1 MSAPPGDR
9 RQAWAEIDLAA
20 IEGNAAFLVELSAPA
35 ALCAVV
41 KANGYGHG
49 AVAVSRAA
57 LAGGA
62 QWLAVAL
69 VEEGVE
75 LRQAGIEAPIL
86 VLSEP
91 VPLAMVSVVEH
102 GLTPTLYTSIGVQA
116 MVSAARAVR
125 PGPPAVRPGVGLPD
139 GGIPVQIKIDTGMH
153 RVGVGADQAVALAQ
167 AVTAAPELDLVGI
180 WTHLAVADEPGN
192 SFSEVQL
199 GRLEAFRQALGEV
212 GIVVPMIH
220 AANSAGALA
229 HPSARL
235 DMVRCG
241 IALYGYPP
249 SEELADQWSA
259 RLRPALSLRARV
271 SMVKVVQ
278 AGEGI
283 SYGLVYRP
291 AEDTVVATVP
301 LGYADGVSRRLG
313 PTGGE
318 VLVGGRRCRLAGTVT
333 MDQVMVDCGPGS
345 DVAVGDEVVFIGSQD
360 GQRIGA
366 DEWARRLGTISY
378 EVLCGIG
385 ARVPRIPGSGSGP
398 G

>member
-125 PGPPAVRPGVGLPD
+125 PGPPAVRPGP
-139 GGIPVQIKIDTGMH
+139 P
-153 RVGVGADQAVALAQ
+153 AVRPGPP
-167 AVTAAPELDLVGI
+167 AV
-180 WTHLAVADEPGN
+180 
-192 SFSEVQL
+192 
-199 GRLEAFRQALGEV
+199 R
-212 GIVVPMIH
+212 
-220 AANSAGALA
+220 
-229 HPSARL
+229 
-235 DMVRCG
+235 
-241 IALYGYPP
+241 
-249 SEELADQWSA
+249 
-259 RLRPALSLRARV
+259 
-271 SMVKVVQ
+271 
-278 AGEGI
+278 
-283 SYGLVYRP
+283 
-291 AEDTVVATVP
+291 
-301 LGYADGVSRRLG
+301 
-313 PTGGE
+313 
-318 VLVGGRRCRLAGTVT
+318 
-333 MDQVMVDCGPGS
+333 
-345 DVAVGDEVVFIGSQD
+345 
-360 GQRIGA
+360 
-366 DEWARRLGTISY
+366 
-378 EVLCGIG
+378 
-385 ARVPRIPGSGSGP
+385 
-398 G
+398 